1 MTDLDISVII
11 CAYSEARWDD
21 LLSAVSSVQKQT
33 CPPREIIVVVDHN
46 PALFNRVRENIP
58 QIGAIENTE
67 SQGLSGARNSGVAA
81 AKGDLVAFL
90 DDDAVAAPDWLVQL
104 SARYTDPHVLG
115 VGGSIEPIWEGER
128 PHWFPEEFNWVVGC
142 TYRGMPQVRGTVRN
156 LIGCNMSFRR
166 QVYEEAG
173 GFRTG
178 FGQVGAG
185 WLRCDETEFCIR
197 VRQQRAE
204 GVLVYVPEAQVHH
217 RVPAE
222 RARWN
227 YFRSRCFTEGLAK
240 AALAQ
245 LLGTRDGLSSELT
258 YTLSALPWG
267 ILRGLADV
275 LRQRDPSG
283 MARSVAI
290 TTGLGLTALGYL
302 LGTFRIIFARR
313 QELRVAVPD
322 PDQQNQSS
330 HRTTTIASR

>member
-11 CAYSEARWDD
+11 CAYNEARWDN
-21 LLSAVSSVQKQT
+21 LLSAISSVQKQT
-33 CPPREIIVVVDHN
+33 CPPREIIVVIDHN
-46 PALFNRVRENIP
+46 PALFNRVRKHIP
-58 QIGAIENTE
+58 QIGAIENTVF
-67 SQGLSGARNSGVAA
+67 QGLSGARNTGVAA
-81 AKGDLVAFL
+81 AKGELVAFL
-90 DDDAVAAPDWLVQL
+90 DDDAVAEPDWLARL
-104 SARYTDPHVLG
+104 AARYTDPHVLG
-115 VGGSIEPIWEGER
+115 VGGSIEPIWEGEY

-142 TYRGMPQVRGTVRN
+142 TYRGMPQTRGTVRN

-166 QVYEEAG
+166 QVYEEVG

-197 VRQQRAE
+197 VRQQKAE
-204 GVLVYVPEAQVHH
+204 GVLVYAPEAQVHH
-217 RVPAE
+217 RVSVE

-258 YTLSALPWG
+258 YTLSALPRG

-275 LRQRDPSG
+275 LRQRDPAG
-283 MARSVAI
+283 MARAVVIA
-290 TTGLGLTALGYL
+290 TGLGLTALGYL
-302 LGTFRIIFARR
+302 LGKFQILFARR
-313 QELRVAVPD
+313 QKSGVAVPGAEL
-322 PDQQNQSS
+322 QNQSS
-330 HRTTTIASR
+330 HHSATVAPR